1 MNPPSPPV
9 LTVTTLQ
16 AVVGALHRAL
26 GEDLI
31 ALVLFGSHARG
42 DARPDGDWDLLI
54 IARNLPQR
62 HLSRYRMLKEQLPP
76 SWRGRVSIL
85 AKTPAEF
92 EAALSPLSLDIALDG
107 QILYDPQGYA
117 QARLQELRRLIETK
131 GLRRER
137 RDHDFVWHWQTFPGF
152 GWSLSWKEAIEA

>member
-1 MNPPSPPV
+1 MSYDAIHHEVVDQLTPV
-9 LTVTTLQ
+9 VE
-16 AVVGALHRAL
+16 ALRRAL

-42 DARPDGDWDLLI
+42 DARPDSDWDLLI

-76 SWRGRVSIL
+76 SWRGRISIL

-92 EAALSPLSLDIALDG
+92 EAALSPLYLDIALDG
-107 QILYDPQGYA
+107 RILYDPQGYA
-117 QARLQELRRLIETK
+117 QARLQEIRRLIEAK

-137 RDHDFVWHWQTFPGF
+137 QGHDFVWRWLTFPGF
-152 GWSLSWKEAIEA
+152 GWSLSWKEAREA